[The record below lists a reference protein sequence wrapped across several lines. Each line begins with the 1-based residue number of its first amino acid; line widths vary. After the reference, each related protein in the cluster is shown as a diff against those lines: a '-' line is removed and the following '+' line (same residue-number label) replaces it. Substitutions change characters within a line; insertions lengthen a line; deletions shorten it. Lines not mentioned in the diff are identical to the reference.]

1 MRAFAGILI
10 IVCML
15 LSFIPLN
22 NEIASLT
29 GSYSEALKIIFGA
42 GWTGGIVT
50 TGIYTIKEAY

>member
-1 MRAFAGILI
+1 
-10 IVCML
+10 ML

-29 GSYSEALKIIFGA
+29 GSYSEALKIIFGI

-50 TGIYTIKEAY
+50 TGIYTIKGAF